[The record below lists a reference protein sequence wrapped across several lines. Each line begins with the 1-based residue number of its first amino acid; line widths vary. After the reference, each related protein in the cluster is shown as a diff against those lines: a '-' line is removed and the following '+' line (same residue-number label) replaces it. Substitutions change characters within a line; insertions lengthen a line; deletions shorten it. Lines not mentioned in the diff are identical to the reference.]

1 MSVWDVGLSSQVP
14 VPDYVPPATTANS
27 GASGQVDG
35 WGGFLNLNGSSVF
48 PPGDNTLLMARLG
61 PDGYSQWIVDNY
73 SPAVPPTSTS
83 GPIGSTTPRPP
94 PANTTPTSL
103 SSIAFRP
110 IAPITQRA
118 PIKELLP
125 SQVGLPLGTTAN
137 GSVSG
142 TIGVPGVGT
151 IGVNPNGQVSGVF
164 GGPSGTIGLNSN
176 GSVFG
181 SLPGVGSVGI
191 GSDGTLSGTVGV
203 PGVGSVSL
211 SPNGAVSGI
220 IRGPLGSGSFSTSG
234 NLSISA
240 GAKASMNVK
249 ADLRNV
255 ISNTL
260 RAGKPLNSSSVSS
273 SMGKP
278 DPTWTLND
286 APEMLIPFRSTGIS
300 LTGPHNEPNVLTKAS
315 SLSAALNRGD
325 PVLSYEWVALI
336 VDPANPMTIEPI
348 YIESLQAP
356 TISFDQKMR
365 FADGANLAYAGAMS
379 VGQMSITL
387 MADAYGKAFK
397 LANNWIFSI
406 YDQES
411 GGFYAPS
418 DYKKSVKLFIHDAKK
433 GVIVQFDFLGVWPV
447 SWNGHTWGQNSDP
460 APVQLSLSVDRV
472 RVSGSAYWTDL

>member
-14 VPDYVPPATTANS
+14 VPDYSPPATSANS
-27 GASGQVDG
+27 GASGQVDP

-48 PPGDNTLLMARLG
+48 PPGDNTLLMQRLG
-61 PDGYSQWIVDNY
+61 PDGYNRWIVDNY
-73 SPAVPPTSTS
+73 SPAAPPSSTS
-83 GPIGSTTPRPP
+83 GPVGSTQPKPP

-125 SQVGLPLGTTAN
+125 TNISVPLGTTPN

-142 TIGVPGVGT
+142 TVGIPGVGSV
-151 IGVNPNGQVSGVF
+151 GV
-164 GGPSGTIGLNSN
+164 NSN

-181 SLPGVGSVGI
+181 SLSGVGSVGI
-191 GSDGTLSGTVGV
+191 GSDGSLSGTVGI

-220 IRGPLGSGSFSTSG
+220 VRGPLGSVSFGTSG

-240 GAKASMNVK
+240 SAQSSANVK

-255 ISNTL
+255 VRNTL
-260 RAGKPLNSSSVSS
+260 RAGQPLNSSTVSS
-273 SMGKP
+273 SMGNP
-278 DPTWTLND
+278 NPTWKLSD

-356 TISFDQKMR
+356 TVSFDQKMR

-397 LANNWIFSI
+397 LANNWIFSV

-472 RVSGSAYWTDL
+472 RVSGSAYQTDL